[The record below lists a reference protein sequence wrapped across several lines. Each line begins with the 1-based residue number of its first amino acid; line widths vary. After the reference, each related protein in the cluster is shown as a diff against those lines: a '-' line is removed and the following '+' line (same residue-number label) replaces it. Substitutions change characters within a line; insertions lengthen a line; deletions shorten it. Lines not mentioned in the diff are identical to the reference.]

1 MWICLVCTNG
11 YDCQLT
17 IKIYKDIVCSV
28 EYNIS
33 SNELTF
39 LLEATKIILDLS
51 ALLLNNG

>member
-1 MWICLVCTNG
+1 MNG